1 MAKKLPQHEESEMS
15 FLDHLEELRW
25 HLVRGSAA
33 IIIGAILVFANK
45 SFIFDGIIF
54 APKSPDFWTFQKLCS
69 FSHWLNT
76 SIPQLFRDADL
87 LCIGQDIPKLQNI
100 SMTGQFTSHILVSII
115 AGLVIAF
122 PYLIWELWRFIKPG
136 LQPSERKMTRGLVFF
151 TSLLFFTGVLF
162 GYYVIAPLSIN
173 FLSTYSVSEAVQT
186 IPTLRTYITTVTTVV
201 LASGILFELP
211 ILVYFLTKIGLI
223 TPQFLR
229 KYRRHF
235 IVIALIIA
243 AIITPPD
250 LFSQILVCLPL
261 MILYEISILL
271 SIYITKK
278 EAKKEQAS

>member
-1 MAKKLPQHEESEMS
+1 
-15 FLDHLEELRW
+15 
-25 HLVRGSAA
+25 
-33 IIIGAILVFANK
+33 
-45 SFIFDGIIF
+45 
-54 APKSPDFWTFQKLCS
+54 
-69 FSHWLNT
+69 
-76 SIPQLFRDADL
+76 
-87 LCIGQDIPKLQNI
+87 
-100 SMTGQFTSHILVSII
+100 MTGQFTSHILVSII

-278 EAKKEQAS
+278 EAKKERAS